1 VRRDRDFWQQLVSEV
16 DGGEAIAAVARRHR
30 VQPKTL
36 TWWRW
41 KLRAHRPRTRS
52 VDARLLPV
60 VVRQTEPRVDPIVE
74 LRVRDVTIRIVGGS
88 DVEYLASLVDALR
101 G

>member
-1 VRRDRDFWQQLVSEV
+1 VRRDRDFWKQLVGEIE
-16 DGGEAIAAVARRHR
+16 GGEAIAVVARRHR

-41 KLRAHRPRTRS
+41 KLRGARIPSVVDPRL
-52 VDARLLPV
+52 VPV
-60 VVRQTEPRVDPIVE
+60 LVKQPEPRAEAILE
-74 LRVRDVTIRIVGGS
+74 LRVRDVTIRILGGS
-88 DVEYLASLVDALR
+88 DIGYVAALVDALR

>member
-1 VRRDRDFWQQLVSEV
+1 MRRDREFWKQLVGEV
-16 DGGEAIAAVARRHR
+16 EGGERVAAVARRHR
-30 VQPKTL
+30 VQAKTL

-41 KLRAHRPRTRS
+41 KLRGARGRS

-60 VVRQTEPRVDPIVE
+60 VVKQAEARVESVIEV
-74 LRVRDVTIRIVGGS
+74 RVRDVAIRILGGS
-88 DVEYLASLVDALR
+88 DVGYVAALVDALR